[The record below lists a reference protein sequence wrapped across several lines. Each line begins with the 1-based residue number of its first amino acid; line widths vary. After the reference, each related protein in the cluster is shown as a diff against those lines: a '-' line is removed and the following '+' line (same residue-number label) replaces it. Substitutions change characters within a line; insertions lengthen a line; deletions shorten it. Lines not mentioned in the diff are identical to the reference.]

1 MTQREWADK
10 DYYADLGVSKSAGQ
24 EEIKKAYRKLARD
37 NHPDTHPGD
46 PKAEERF
53 KKVSEAY
60 SVIGDADKRREYDEL
75 RSALAGGGFRFP
87 GAGGGFGGGGFT
99 TGGPGAGGAGGPGGA
114 GGFDFNVSDIFGEGG
129 GGGGFGDF
137 LNGFVNRGGGA
148 GGAGRATR
156 PRRGADVET
165 EITLDFREAAKG
177 VTIPLQLTNPSP
189 CTTCHGSGAKPGTH
203 PVTCG
208 TCHGSGFTNEQ
219 RGAFGFSAPCPDCGG
234 QGTKIEDPC
243 PDCSGTGVTTRRR
256 TITVRVPAGVVDG
269 QKVRLAGQGEAGLRG
284 RPAGDLFV
292 TVHVRPDEI
301 FTRSG
306 DDLEVTVPVSFGEL
320 ALGGTITVPTLD
332 GKVRVRVP
340 AGTADGRTLR
350 VRGRGVPKRSG
361 TPGDL
366 LVTVRVQVPP
376 KLDDAAASAL
386 RSYVEAERAGG
397 FNPRDGWA
405 GAK

>member
-46 PKAEERF
+46 SKAEERF

-243 PDCSGTGVTTRRR
+243 SDCSGTGVTTRRR

-366 LVTVRVQVPP
+366 LVTVRVQVPS